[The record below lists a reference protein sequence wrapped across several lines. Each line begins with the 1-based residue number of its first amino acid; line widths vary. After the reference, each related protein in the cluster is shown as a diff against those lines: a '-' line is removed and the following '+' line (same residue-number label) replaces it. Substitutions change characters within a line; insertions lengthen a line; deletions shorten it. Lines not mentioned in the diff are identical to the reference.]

1 MKHIT
6 KHQEPEAFLQWKEE
20 ANKSWQPTYNG
31 MPGEVKQIVK
41 ESLRSEQG
49 NICCYCERE
58 LTDID
63 SHIEHF
69 MPQSALDVDP
79 LDYSNL
85 LCSCQNRTEKGEPR
99 HCGSLKEDW
108 YDPILLISPLA
119 PDCEEHFAFT
129 GDGLIKPSVHND
141 AAALETIEGLGLGIP
156 KLNDLRAKV
165 IDPFLDASLSG
176 DEMAAF
182 VSGYLS
188 KDTAGHF
195 SAFWTTIHYLFGDY
209 VRA

>member
-6 KHQEPEAFLQWKEE
+6 KYREPEAFAQWKGK
-20 ANKSWQPTYNG
+20 ANESWQPTYDG
-31 MPGEVKQIVK
+31 MPGEVKQTVK

-58 LTDID
+58 LSDND

-69 MPQSALDVDP
+69 IPQSAPDVDP

-85 LCSCQNRTEKGEPR
+85 LCSCQNRIEKNEPL
-99 HCGSLKEDW
+99 HCGSLKEGW

-141 AAALETIEGLGLGIP
+141 AAALETIERLGLGIP

-165 IDPFLDASLSG
+165 IDPFLDEGLSR
-176 DEMAAF
+176 DEMAIF
-182 VSGYLS
+182 VSDYLS
-188 KDTAGHF
+188 RDTARHF
-195 SAFWTTIHYLFGDY
+195 SVFWTTIRYLFGDY